1 MKSSK
6 AGNYAPLA
14 HPPLTKTSTKSRTT
28 FSANH
33 AQGRAQEARIYSHST
48 HERGDIVHDT
58 QADVPS
64 TQWLEAQ
71 LAFKVSMVHG
81 ILQFTPSKCGLSP
94 FSFAMGKKKTTRTPA
109 HSPPPT
115 TVRKE
120 KKKKSTR
127 LVVDDE
133 MDCVNTVDAGI
144 ELSDEEKGEP
154 SVQSSFDTS
163 IDEDEVARTLQISL
177 EKNLEAILADDI
189 DNTLANEQ
197 PLNKE
202 TPPDNV
208 ADTPLEQ
215 PISNEEKEKE
225 KEPLDAGKSGDKLK
239 EDKVDKPADA
249 KKSFA
254 SFFKKNRAEDK
265 GMKLH
270 KVVAPK
276 CFIPEEDML
285 TVEEIWGP
293 CLVGCFT
300 GRFPGLI
307 AIQKLVDSCGV
318 KCKFLPHHQGW
329 VVFKFL
335 TNEDRD
341 SALLHAK
348 KELNNKKLLI
358 NIPPDDFMW
367 DVKSFST
374 MLVWVKLWNVPMR
387 MLINMDLSLT
397 PPTSVEVDFV
407 GGSYVQKVEYE
418 DMPQYC
424 YHCKCFG
431 HDPFKCSVLHEIN
444 KRKFNEEQKAR
455 ERARV
460 ETLKTIMLTEAQ
472 QQPLNGKE
480 NGKDEVNN
488 IAGNKGKGKESSGG
502 VAQNPNDPGPSFTAH
517 IEDDGF
523 TQVGGG
529 KGKLTTHPIRDGKQ
543 RTGYNKG
550 GGDFS
555 GPWAVM
561 GDFNAVISSTKR
573 VNCQTQSAYYMTDL
587 RQFRINNALN
597 DANSSGLEFTWNK
610 GEKWAKL
617 DRVLVNDEWE
627 NMQWD
632 CWAEFRD
639 MEAISDHC
647 PVLLKLMNILNQRT
661 RPFKFYNMWL
671 KHENFDMVIRENW
684 NQWVN
689 GTRQYRLCVKL
700 KKLKQPLRL
709 LNKQHFAHIS
719 QRAESARK
727 EYSHLM
733 QELILEPE
741 NPSLLSRSVEL
752 RNKASFF
759 MDAERSFFQQKTKCE
774 LLFEGDK
781 CTKFFHALMRK
792 KNHSS
797 AIPFILT
804 VDQRLTT
811 SLEEVE
817 KEFTEYFTNLF
828 GTTVPI
834 EPVDWNVFEEGPLI
848 PNHAANN
855 LIRKVTIEE
864 ITHIAFAD
872 DIMMFSRGDKD
883 SVQILADALK
893 HFSSVSGLHVNAQ
906 KSNIYLAGQIKGNKQ
921 HILNLVNFPEGL
933 LPVKYLGLP
942 LTSQRASKRDFTRL
956 IETVDDNIRRWNT
969 KTLTI
974 AGRAELIRSVIQGI
988 EVAWDDICKPKEEGG
1003 LGLKNS
1009 EVWNQA
1015 LVAKNLWNIASRK
1028 ETLWVQWVHSVYL
1041 QDRDIW
1047 AWIPKHG
1054 DSHFFKKLAEVR
1066 NNLAQKLGTDQYQ
1079 EVDWDELLVDGEFCT
1094 TKVYD
1099 LLRVHLP
1106 PKPCMKMIWQ
1116 SYIPPKFSVTTWL
1129 AIRRRLSTKVNLGFI
1144 PMENRNC
1151 SLCGQELET
1160 TDHLFFACTASH
1172 QIWKNMK
1179 DWLKIPYALSTIERV
1194 IKWLL
1199 GRHRVHGN
1207 LRNIWRLAAMST
1219 IHHIWKM
1226 RNAIYFEGKSV
1237 DCDAITWKIKPLALT
1252 GLSWLLFL
1260 CFLTDDWLPVCKG
1273 SLEAWESILD
1283 INFMIQLLDWGK
1295 IEGQLSRATVHRRH
1309 LQVEFTSVWA
1319 LFKAN
1324 FWGIMSDME
1333 CSFMTIN
1340 WIFIPFEGTCDLSKF
1355 GIRWYCS
1362 QRCLHFQAWSTG
1374 VYMGQLPLPSLF

>member
-1 MKSSK
+1 
-6 AGNYAPLA
+6 
-14 HPPLTKTSTKSRTT
+14 
-28 FSANH
+28 
-33 AQGRAQEARIYSHST
+33 
-48 HERGDIVHDT
+48 
-58 QADVPS
+58 
-64 TQWLEAQ
+64 
-71 LAFKVSMVHG
+71 
-81 ILQFTPSKCGLSP
+81 
-94 FSFAMGKKKTTRTPA
+94 MGKKKTTRTPA

-133 MDCVNTVDAGI
+133 TDCVNTVDAGI

-177 EKNLEAILADDI
+177 EQNLEAILSDDI

-225 KEPLDAGKSGDKLK
+225 KEPPDAGKSGDKLK

-270 KVVAPK
+270 KVVGPK

-307 AIQKLVDSCGV
+307 AIQKLVDSWGV

-374 MLVWVKLWNVPMR
+374 MPVWVKLWNVPMRFWSSNALSHIGSQLGTPLYTDGLTHTVASKLSAEDQEENDELKYQKPNYCR

-480 NGKDEVNN
+480 NGKEEVNN

-561 GDFNAVISSTKR
+561 GDFNAVISSTER

-627 NMQWD
+627 NMHWD

-647 PVLLKLMNILNQRT
+647 PGELEPVGQ
-661 RPFKFYNMWL
+661 
-671 KHENFDMVIRENW
+671 W
-684 NQWVN
+684 NKAVQIMCQ
-689 GTRQYRLCVKL
+689 TQKT
-700 KKLKQPLRL
+700 
-709 LNKQHFAHIS
+709 
-719 QRAESARK
+719 ESARK

-741 NPSLLSRSVEL
+741 NPSLLSRSVEI

-804 VDQRLTT
+804 ADQRLTT

-942 LTSQRASKRDFTRL
+942 LTSQRASERDFAPL

-988 EVAWDDICKPKEEGG
+988 EGFWLQAFPIHKSVLNRITSICRTFLWGNKFYKVASDDICKPKEEGG

-1015 LVAKNLWNIASRK
+1015 LMAKNLWNIASRK
-1028 ETLWVQWVHSVYL
+1028 ETLWVQGVHSVYL

-1094 TKVYD
+1094 AKVYD

-1116 SYIPPKFSVTTWL
+1116 SYIPPRFSVTTWL

-1199 GRHRVHGN
+1199 GRHKVHGN

-1219 IHHIWKM
+1219 IHHMWKM
-1226 RNAIYFEGKSV
+1226 RNAVYFEGKSV
-1237 DCDAITWKIKPLALT
+1237 DCDAITWKIKVGIYKICYRLYPNIAL
-1252 GLSWLLFL
+1252 
-1260 CFLTDDWLPVCKG
+1260 
-1273 SLEAWESILD
+1273 
-1283 INFMIQLLDWGK
+1283 
-1295 IEGQLSRATVHRRH
+1295 
-1309 LQVEFTSVWA
+1309 
-1319 LFKAN
+1319 
-1324 FWGIMSDME
+1324 
-1333 CSFMTIN
+1333 
-1340 WIFIPFEGTCDLSKF
+1340 
-1355 GIRWYCS
+1355 
-1362 QRCLHFQAWSTG
+1362 
-1374 VYMGQLPLPSLF
+1374 